1 MSDPSFFDVVLHQRA
16 CRDYTDAPVAD
27 DDVERILDAATHA
40 PSGENT
46 QPWVFVVV
54 RDPGVR
60 HAIVELTR
68 RIWMGA
74 RGEAMSR
81 LGTRLAVEVDEGFQ
95 RGFGGAP
102 VLVAVGA
109 DTTTGVHRNAMPSSI
124 FPAVQNLLL
133 AANAL
138 GYGSALTTL
147 TAVAGDE
154 LRALIDLPDHVVPM
168 AVVPIGRPA
177 RPLGPPRRRPACE
190 TTHRDR
196 YGRGW

>member
-1 MSDPSFFDVVLHQRA
+1 VTDRSFFDVALHQRA
-16 CRDYTDAPVAD
+16 CRDYTSEPVPD
-27 DDVERILDAATHA
+27 EDVERILDAATHA

-54 RDPGVR
+54 RDAEVR
-60 HAIVELTR
+60 HAIVDLTR
-68 RIWMGA
+68 RIWSAA
-74 RGEAMSR
+74 RGEAMGRLDSR
-81 LGTRLAVEVDEGFQ
+81 LAAEVDDGFQ

-102 VLVAVGA
+102 VLIVVGA

-147 TAVAGDE
+147 TAVAGGE
-154 LRALIDLPDHVVPM
+154 LRALINLPDHVVPM
-168 AVVPIGRPA
+168 AVVPVGRPA
-177 RPLGPPRRRPACE
+177 RPLGPPRRRPAID
-190 TTHRDR
+190 TTYRDR
-196 YGRGW
+196 YGHAW

>member
-1 MSDPSFFDVVLHQRA
+1 ML
-16 CRDYTDAPVAD
+16 
-27 DDVERILDAATHA
+27 EAATHA

-46 QPWVFVVV
+46 QPWVFVVIRDAEV
-54 RDPGVR
+54 RS
-60 HAIVELTR
+60 AIVELTR
-68 RIWMGA
+68 RIWLGA

-81 LGTRLAVEVDEGFQ
+81 LGTRLAIEVDEGFQ

-102 VLVAVGA
+102 VLVVVAA
-109 DTTTGVHRNAMPSSI
+109 DTNTGVHRNAMPSSI

-154 LRALIDLPDHVVPM
+154 LRALIDLPGHVVPM

-177 RPLGPPRRRPACE
+177 RPLGPPRRRPA
-190 TTHRDR
+190 TGTAHRDR
-196 YGRGW
+196 YGQGW

>member
-1 MSDPSFFDVVLHQRA
+1 MTERSFFDVVVHQRA
-16 CRDYTDAPVAD
+16 CRDFTDEPVPD
-27 DDVERILDAATHA
+27 DDLERMLTAATHA

-54 RDPGVR
+54 RDGDIR
-60 HAIVELTR
+60 ARLVELTKR
-68 RIWMGA
+68 VWSVA

-81 LGTRLAVEVDEGFQ
+81 LDERLAAEVDSGFE

-102 VLVAVGA
+102 VLIVVSA
-109 DTTTGVHRNAMPSSI
+109 DTSTGVHPRALPSSI
-124 FPAVQNLLL
+124 FPAIQNLLL

-147 TAVAGDE
+147 TAAAGDE
-154 LRALIDLPDHVVPM
+154 LRTIVELPAHVVPV
-168 AVVPIGRPA
+168 AVVPVGRPA
-177 RPLGPPRRRPACE
+177 RPLARPRRRPAAD

-196 YGRGW
+196 FGNPW